1 MAKEI
6 PKNAPHQLLVEG
18 ANDKFVVI
26 ELLKRHGLGW
36 NPPTAAPF
44 VRSCDNYQQLFLE
57 LPEIIKGQAYTKIGV
72 MLDADTDVEKRWKE
86 IQKSVQKS
94 VGVTFDIGS
103 QPEPDGLILKNSKNQ
118 KWGIWLMP
126 DNSLA
131 GALEGF
137 VRKLVPSQDPTWG
150 HAETSVATAQGL
162 GARFDEKDRLKAT
175 LHTWLAWRKEPGV
188 PYGRAISSKYL
199 EHDTPEALQFIGW
212 FCRLYDITLPTSGA

>member
-1 MAKEI
+1 METKI
-6 PKNAPHQLLVEG
+6 SDKAPHQLLVEG
-18 ANDKFVVI
+18 THDKYVVI
-26 ELLKRHGLGW
+26 HLMERHGLRW
-36 NPPTAAPF
+36 EPKTPAPY
-44 VRSCDNYQQLFLE
+44 VRECKSYQKLLSE
-57 LPEIIKGQAYTKIGV
+57 LPGIIKGQAYTKIGV
-72 MLDADTDVEKRWKE
+72 MLDADTDVEKRWTE
-86 IQKSVQKS
+86 IQKS

-103 QPEPDGLILKNSKNQ
+103 QPEPGGLIRLNSKSQNQ
-118 KWGIWLMP
+118 KLGIWLMP

-137 VRKLVPSQDPTWG
+137 VRKLVPSQDPTWE
-150 HAETSVATAQGL
+150 HAEASVATAQCL

-212 FCRLYDITLPTSGA
+212 FCRLYDISLPTSGA

>member
-1 MAKEI
+1 MATKI
-6 PKNAPHQLLVEG
+6 SSQAPHQLLVEG
-18 ANDKFVVI
+18 DHDMYVVKG
-26 ELLKRHGLGW
+26 LLERHGLQEPFIDGKKGIDDLLRVQLPLRIK
-36 NPPTAAPF
+36 NP
-44 VRSCDNYQQLFLE
+44 V
-57 LPEIIKGQAYTKIGV
+57 YTKIGV
-72 MLDADTDVEKRWKE
+72 ILDADTDVEKRWEEVK
-86 IQKSVQKS
+86 KS

-103 QPEPDGLILKNSKNQ
+103 QPEPDGLIRFNSKNQ
-118 KWGIWLMP
+118 NQKLGIWLMP

>member
-1 MAKEI
+1 
-6 PKNAPHQLLVEG
+6 
-18 ANDKFVVI
+18 
-26 ELLKRHGLGW
+26 
-36 NPPTAAPF
+36 
-44 VRSCDNYQQLFLE
+44 
-57 LPEIIKGQAYTKIGV
+57 
-72 MLDADTDVEKRWKE
+72 MLDADTDVEKRWTE
-86 IQKSVQKS
+86 IQKS

-103 QPEPDGLILKNSKNQ
+103 QPEPGGLIRLNSKSQNQ
-118 KWGIWLMP
+118 KLGIWLMP

-137 VRKLVPSQDPTWG
+137 VRKLVPSQDPTWE
-150 HAETSVATAQGL
+150 HAEASVATAQCL

-212 FCRLYDITLPTSGA
+212 FCRLYDISLPTSGA

>member
-1 MAKEI
+1 MATKI
-6 PKNAPHQLLVEG
+6 SSQAPHQLLVEG
-18 ANDKFVVI
+18 DHDMYVVKG
-26 ELLKRHGLGW
+26 LLERHGLQEPFIDGKKGIDDLLRVQLPLRIK
-36 NPPTAAPF
+36 NP
-44 VRSCDNYQQLFLE
+44 V
-57 LPEIIKGQAYTKIGV
+57 YTKIGV
-72 MLDADTDVEKRWKE
+72 ILDADTDVEKRWDEVK
-86 IQKSVQKS
+86 KS

-103 QPEPDGLILKNSKNQ
+103 QPEPGGLILLNSKNQ
-118 KWGIWLMP
+118 KLGIWLMP

-212 FCRLYDITLPTSGA
+212 FCRLYDITLPTSGG